1 MSPSVDQS
9 VSAMSSRD
17 AVFPYFQFAG
27 SHREIGRQF
36 GESCRELIHR
46 HVDLAVNRL
55 ETRVGIP
62 AGIAFQRALAFQD
75 SVAHVAPYFS
85 DEIEGM
91 AEGAD
96 ITLAQA
102 YLLQLRAEVATLGPW
117 TDEVAE
123 ANDECTTFAILPEAT
138 ASGVGLVGQNADLP
152 AFYRE

>member
-1 MSPSVDQS
+1 MSSSVDKSAQ
-9 VSAMSSRD
+9 AMSSSD

-46 HVDLAVNRL
+46 HVELAVNRL

-62 AGIAFQRALAFQD
+62 AEIAYQRALAFQD
-75 SVAHVAPYFS
+75 SVVEYAPYFS

-96 ITLAQA
+96 LTLAQA
-102 YLLQLRAEVATLGPW
+102 YLL
-117 TDEVAE
+117 
-123 ANDECTTFAILPEAT
+123 
-138 ASGVGLVGQNADLP
+138 
-152 AFYRE
+152 